1 MSGWGHGADLM
12 SEPAILAVDGVLAAG
27 DVRLDFMKRVMSAV
41 GEGAMPVYFVH
52 RYLAT
57 I

>member
-1 MSGWGHGADLM
+1 MSGVATGADLM
-12 SEPAILAVDGVLAAG
+12 SKPAILAVDGVRAAG
-27 DVRLDFMKRVMSAV
+27 EVRLDAVQRIVSAV
-41 GEGAMPVYFVH
+41 AEGAMPVCFVH